1 MPTIATQK
9 ETSTGKIQ
17 DYLKLE
23 IEYQITTLKQIF
35 EQCIVAQFQIIADKM
50 STDTAEK
57 VLNVQR
63 IKRFMAACE

>member
-1 MPTIATQK
+1 MPTITIQK

-23 IEYQITTLKQIF
+23 IEYQTTLKQIF
-35 EQCIVAQFQIIADKM
+35 EQCIVVQFQIIADKM